1 MSTSCSTGVNY
12 LMAPGKEHFGPTIL
26 DGYLYILYLNSNENG
41 SEMQTCSL
49 VRTNIKNPR
58 KRQEL

>member
-1 MSTSCSTGVNY
+1 MV
-12 LMAPGKEHFGPTIL
+12 AGKEHFGPTIL
-26 DGYLYILYLNSNENG
+26 DGYLYILYLNPSEYG

-58 KRQEL
+58 ERQEI